1 MASDSIVIIGPG
13 RMGLAL
19 GAALRSRGAVHH
31 LTYFG
36 RSIDPPPH
44 PLFDPYSAPDD
55 PDDPPEGAAYQ
66 LIGAPL
72 PRSTTIVILAVPDD
86 ALAEVAHD
94 VLRGGP
100 VPPGCAAL
108 HLSGALS
115 TDVLTPLHA
124 AGFSVGS
131 MHPLMAVADPWLAS
145 EKLAGA
151 AFSLAGEPT
160 AIAAGRRIANA
171 LGGQTLLIASNA
183 RPIYHAAA
191 VTASNHLVALISS
204 AVRMLTATRRM
215 TGWRRC
221 CHSCAAHSTTSSSSV
236 FRRPSPARSRGAIST
251 LCGCTSLGCRGTI
264 ACYIARSVSSCCI
277 WPVARAWMTS
287 ARPRSNRCS
296 LRTLD
301 APSHQRRPRRDGAA
315 GTPYR

>member
-204 AVRMLTATRRM
+204 AVRMLTAAGVSPDDGLAALLPLVRGTLDNVEQLGIPASLTGPIPRGDVDTVRLHLARLSRDDRM
-215 TGWRRC
+215 LY
-221 CHSCAAHSTTSSSSV
+221 CALGLELLHLA
-236 FRRPSPARSRGAIST
+236 RGAGLDDERATAIE
-251 LCGCTSLGCRGTI
+251 SLLT
-264 ACYIARSVSSCCI
+264 
-277 WPVARAWMTS
+277 TH
-287 ARPRSNRCS
+287 
-296 LRTLD
+296 T
-301 APSHQRRPRRDGAA
+301 
-315 GTPYR
+315 